1 MTHNQQ
7 ILKHLKKKN
16 ATITPMQALHWF
28 KCWALSSRTSDLK
41 KLGYNI
47 DKEMI
52 TKGGKTFAKYYIK

>member
-1 MTHNQQ
+1 MTQNQQ
-7 ILKHLKKKN
+7 ILKHLQSGR
-16 ATITPMQALHWF
+16 TLTPMSALTKF
-28 KCWALSSRTSDLK
+28 GCWALSSRTSDLK